1 MFSYWARGYA
11 FHGGVVAL
19 TTRDRNFA
27 KKVLTGRDSIC
38 LVPRMNEA
46 INRFISTAVPFWGQ
60 TTVISCVFPQNGT
73 TTVLLPHEF
82 RVVYPQTE
90 LTAVLKGLIPPPPNN
105 TEASKERHT
114 YYEAACIHDRCCS
127 STQAL
132 NRWHA

>member
-90 LTAVLKGLIPPPPNN
+90 LTAVLKGLIPPPQI
-105 TEASKERHT
+105 TRRHQRNVT
-114 YYEAACIHDRCCS
+114 HITKQHVFTTAVAAAHR
-127 STQAL
+127 
-132 NRWHA
+132 H